1 MVSLRSVLTLV
12 AAAVSQAAC
21 LGSHAS
27 AESVSSGPE
36 PAAMQ
41 SNALD
46 SLSAAAS
53 VTTQDT
59 LRSIM
64 AGDLLDVA
72 VFDAPE
78 LSRIVRVSQAG
89 DISLPLIGVIVVSG
103 KTVRELEAAVQDKL
117 RGRYMLDP
125 HVSIEVKET
134 VAQPIYVLGEVNQ
147 PGAFTPAG
155 NARLTILQAV
165 AVARGLKPTASHRRA
180 VVIRASPEGDRQQI
194 RVNLNDVVKGKVP
207 DMVLEPSDVVY
218 VQKNS
223 ERAVALGVVDAM
235 LRAVTFRAVF

>member
-1 MVSLRSVLTLV
+1 MVLFRSVLTLLAI
-12 AAAVSQAAC
+12 AASQAAC
-21 LGSHAS
+21 LGAQAS
-27 AESVSSGPE
+27 ASSAPGGAQ
-36 PAAMQ
+36 PASAQ
-41 SNALD
+41 PGALD
-46 SLSAAAS
+46 PLGAQGVA
-53 VTTQDT
+53 TTHDPHRT
-59 LRSIM
+59 IV
-64 AGDLLDVA
+64 AGDLLEVA

-78 LSRIVRVSQAG
+78 LSRTTRVSDAG
-89 DISLPLIGVIVVSG
+89 DISLPLIGVVLVAG
-103 KTVRELEAAVQDKL
+103 KTARDIEVAVRDKL

-125 HVSIEVKET
+125 HVSVEVKEA

-165 AVARGLKPTASHRRA
+165 AVARGLKPTASRRRA

-194 RVNLNDVVKGKVP
+194 HVNLNDVVKGKVP